1 MAGRPWVTPAEVIA
15 YTEYKQVQ
23 GRDETRLRTDI
34 ARAEAYVIA
43 YTNCDFAD
51 QDPIPESV
59 KTAVILLAEAYAYNA
74 AADPSTGSRRL
85 KSETFDDYSYSSDD
99 VQIDINDLGV
109 NTLLDPYTVPKAR
122 GGVTMR
128 FSVV

>member
-1 MAGRPWVTPAEVIA
+1 MADRPWVRPSEVIA

-23 GRDETRLRTDI
+23 GRSYIRLRTDI
-34 ARAEAYVIA
+34 ARAESYVIA
-43 YTNCDFAD
+43 YTNCDFTD
-51 QDPIPESV
+51 YETIPESV

-74 AADPSTGSRRL
+74 AADPATGSRRM

-99 VQIDINDLGV
+99 VQINIDDLDV
-109 NTLLDPYTVPKAR
+109 NTLLDPFTVAKAK